1 MAQSDLTIENQ
12 SFPSFRTDLNN
23 ALTALNSMHSGT
35 SRPASAVAGTM
46 WLDTTNATNP
56 TIKFFDGTDDITF
69 ATVDYS
75 ANTINFSDSASDL
88 LTDTTPQLGGMLDVN
103 GQAIG
108 DGTLELIKFLET
120 ASAVNEITITNA
132 DTTNAPEISATGDDT
147 DIDLKLTPKGDGKLN
162 LDGIK
167 FPNADGTVGQALTT
181 DGSGSLAFSTISGG
195 ASAFRNIVI
204 NGDMSIAQ
212 RGTTITGITTNSYT
226 LDRWTTEGDDCTLT
240 VSQSTDVPTG
250 EGFST
255 SLKLDVTTANGSADN
270 DDLQFISTFF
280 EGQNLQ
286 YLKKG
291 TANAVSL
298 TLSFWCKMSQTGT
311 YIVRL
316 FDEDNARHI
325 SKSFTI
331 LSADTWEK
339 KTITYEGDTT
349 GAFGND
355 NGRSLR
361 VQWILDARSD
371 FTSGTLATSWE
382 SSTGNNPN
390 RASGITTGWID
401 STSSDFYL
409 TGVQL
414 EAGTTDTDF
423 EFLPYDVNLGRCER
437 YYQLIDIANG
447 NTQSTTKIT
456 FNVPFRTETRAA
468 PSVSQ
473 TAAFKVTN
481 YHSTDYTQSS
491 PDFAITAS
499 RVTVR
504 GAETEAGN
512 FTSLTGS
519 GTPYGLIPNEGGKII
534 LSAEL

>member
-1 MAQSDLTIENQ
+1 MSELKVNKVT
-12 SFPSFRTDLNN
+12 PR
-23 ALTALNSMHSGT
+23 SGT
-35 SRPASAVAGTM
+35 TVTLGDSGDSVAIPSGVG
-46 WLDTTNATNP
+46 
-56 TIKFFDGTDDITF
+56 F
-69 ATVDYS
+69 
-75 ANTINFSDSASDL
+75 
-88 LTDTTPQLGGMLDVN
+88 N
-103 GQAIG
+103 G
-108 DGTLELIKFLET
+108 F
-120 ASAVNEITITNA
+120 NH
-132 DTTNAPEISATGDDT
+132 
-147 DIDLKLTPKGDGKLN
+147 
-162 LDGIK
+162 
-167 FPNADGTVGQALTT
+167 
-181 DGSGSLAFSTISGG
+181 
-195 ASAFRNIVI
+195 RNIVI

-212 RGTTITGITTNSYT
+212 RSTSVASITGDGNGYYT
-226 LDRWTTEGDDCTLT
+226 IDRMVLQVATAGTWTM
-240 VSQSTDVPTG
+240 SQDTDVPTG
-250 EGFST
+250 QGFAK
-255 SLKLDVTTANGSADN
+255 SLKLDCTTANGSLSAGSYLILD
-270 DDLQFISTFF
+270 QRF

-298 TLSFWCKMSQTGT
+298 TASFWVKSTKTGT
-311 YIVRL
+311 FIVNLR
-316 FDEDNARHI
+316 DNDNSRNI
-325 SKSFTI
+325 SKSYTI
-331 LSADTWEK
+331 DVSNTWEK

-349 GAFGND
+349 GAFDND
-355 NGRSLR
+355 NANSFQLLFFLAAGSDRS
-361 VQWILDARSD
+361 
-371 FTSGTLATSWE
+371 SGTLATTWE
-382 SSTGNNPN
+382 STVNAN
-390 RASGITTGWID
+390 RAVGQVNLADDTAN
-401 STSSDFYL
+401 DFYI

-414 EAGTTDTDF
+414 EAGTTASDF
-423 EFLPYDVNLGRCER
+423 EFLPYDVNLRRCER

-534 LSAEL
+534 LSSEL